1 MTANGTWED
10 ARPGLAVPLHEFGAR
25 VLNGLVVSIALG
37 FVDIALF
44 APIRFAVLRSQA
56 TEASGSDWGW
66 LLLGTVLDFAQ
77 LFVFA
82 FVAIMFIFW
91 LYHARLNLVHWGF
104 AALKWG
110 PGWALGGW
118 FLPVANLIVPKLVVD
133 TLWSASAV
141 PLDQSWAQRR
151 SSGLVWAWWL
161 VFLGS
166 IAGAVAF
173 GGIPFSL
180 SDPAL
185 LLVGLRALATLP
197 SMAAAVLAI
206 LVVRTITLRQDA
218 RYALHLP
225 GRIPA

>member
-10 ARPGLAVPLHEFGAR
+10 ARPRLVIPLGIFANW
-25 VLNGLVVSIALG
+25 LLTGLVVSIALG

-44 APIRFAVLRSQA
+44 APVRFAVLRSQA
-56 TEASGSDWGW
+56 TEISPSDAG
-66 LLLGTVLDFAQ
+66 LLLVGTMLDLAQ
-77 LFVFA
+77 ALVFGL
-82 FVAIMFIFW
+82 VAVMFIFW
-91 LYHARLNLVHWGF
+91 LYNARVNLVYWGF

-133 TLWSASAV
+133 TVWSASAV
-141 PLDQSWAQRR
+141 PHDQSWAQRR

-173 GGIPFSL
+173 GGVTFSL
-180 SDPAL
+180 SDPAV
-185 LLVGLRALATLP
+185 LLVGMRALATLP
-197 SMAAAVLAI
+197 SMVAAVLAF

-218 RYALHLP
+218 RLASTQSGH
-225 GRIPA
+225 A